1 MIIFLIW
8 SLILGNLSCVC
19 ARQKISPVI
28 VSKTHGAKKEISSIE
43 DPFSSLKKSV
53 DRVKNGLF
61 KFIPA
66 MTKGNQLRL
75 KRDKYGLSSLSFT
88 EYQILERAWDDLF
101 KLGRMVIA
109 YPLSPEFFF
118 YIYVISPIL
127 SGSASPWGWKSLP
140 STFETREDQVKAI
153 DILQKRRFHSI
164 LSSLHLLKSE
174 ILESHNDDIK
184 EKRENQLKAI
194 HLALKKSELEDSLS
208 ELQKFYLSPKKQTDK
223 TGLEFRDIPGSIV
236 KAICNSFA
244 IDGVPNIP
252 LLRQV
257 NKGELSK
264 HLEKVRKSDAYLLA
278 NDINSLSRSE
288 LQEACF
294 ERCISTYK
302 KDDKTLKN
310 NLKQWIRLI
319 NNPVISPVGAPL
331 PAVPTSKTSKNKA
344 SATTVQSNVN
354 LQNYRLTMMCLHTA
368 KACKT
373 DEYTQ
378 MFRDLL
384 V

>member
-1 MIIFLIW
+1 
-8 SLILGNLSCVC
+8 
-19 ARQKISPVI
+19 
-28 VSKTHGAKKEISSIE
+28 
-43 DPFSSLKKSV
+43 
-53 DRVKNGLF
+53 
-61 KFIPA
+61 